1 MISAY
6 TMTVYVQPDLRAC
19 ASAILD
25 LLLRWPPTPP
35 AQTTVTPVTL
45 PQDGAVAACE
55 QLPPNPQPGAALGPC
70 AGFAACRVRHA
81 PPPAQGP

>member
-6 TMTVYVQPDLRAC
+6 TMEAHVTPDMRAC

-35 AQTTVTPVTL
+35 TQTSVTQSEGATVE
-45 PQDGAVAACE
+45 AVSACS
-55 QLPPNPQPGAALGPC
+55 A
-70 AGFAACRVRHA
+70 
-81 PPPAQGP
+81 